1 MAMRVAAVVL
11 AAGKS
16 ERMGKNKLLL
26 EMKGK
31 KLIEHI
37 LEALES
43 SKVDEIVVVLG
54 HNPWEVTD
62 VISRFKC
69 SIVVNEMYMEGM
81 VSSLK
86 TGLKQVERTDAVLI
100 VLGDQIILNPK
111 LIDVMIGEMEK
122 NRSGVFIVS
131 PIYRGKK
138 GHPIL
143 FHKRLFNEI
152 LSLTKYNTLRDVIHK
167 HSNRLLTIEGDK
179 WTIID
184 IDDPNDFDTATRLLD
199 ENALN

>member
-1 MAMRVAAVVL
+1 MVL

-26 EMKGK
+26 EIKGK

-37 LEALES
+37 LGALES
-43 SKVDEIVVVLG
+43 SKVNEIVVVLG
-54 HNPWEVTD
+54 HNPWEVRD

-69 SIVVNEMYMEGM
+69 SIVVNEMYMKGM

-86 TGLKQVERTDAVLI
+86 TGLTQVEHADAVLI

-111 LIDVMIGEMEK
+111 LIDAMIGEMEK
-122 NRSGVFIVS
+122 NIKKVLIVS
-131 PIYRGKK
+131 PIYKGKK
-138 GHPIL
+138 GHPVL

-167 HSNRLLTIEGDK
+167 HSNSLLTIEGDK

-199 ENALN
+199 ESTSN